1 MKLFMQ
7 SEKHELF
14 FVRTLALWL
23 RRPASHFLFFLLII
37 NLAVGCTA
45 EKQPTANK
53 KVHTK
58 AACFPQLEIDTQL
71 CSADSLLYNPT
82 NDTLSSVCR
91 KEKHY
96 ELSTWNE
103 NNGWTTGVASWK
115 TKKNETLDNFSY
127 NTTGALFACLKTY
140 KSNQLQKQDVVR
152 LRGNGDIESL
162 SLIGLKDVTLQK
174 KSSSL
179 TEIKDLQCFG
189 TSLAITYQYGAVKIY
204 NIAEKQALG
213 ASNITGSGQHSI
225 FYDLHYLTIMKDT
238 SSQEILLYDYDI
250 RSGEVVRSFPLG
262 GNGQDSRD
270 FHLCRYQ
277 NQLCLVSEK
286 GIFTGPCTETVLTK
300 QLDYKDL
307 QLPVKHRIT
316 YCQAARDDTIYIGYE
331 TSDSAFHLRKFTI
344 A

>member
-1 MKLFMQ
+1 MKLYTIPFRI
-7 SEKHELF
+7 
-14 FVRTLALWL
+14 VTIT
-23 RRPASHFLFFLLII
+23 LFFLLII
-37 NLAVGCTA
+37 SSISGCTA
-45 EKQPTANK
+45 EKQTTANRK
-53 KVHTK
+53 TNKK

-82 NDTLSSVCR
+82 NDTLSSVNR
-91 KEKHY
+91 KKNLY
-96 ELSTWNE
+96 ELSTWNQ

-115 TKKNETLDNFSY
+115 IKKNETLDNFSY

-140 KSNQLQKQDVVR
+140 KNKHLQKQDIVR

-162 SLIGLKDVTLQK
+162 SLIGLKNITMQQ

-213 ASNITGSGQHSI
+213 ASNITGTGQHSI
-225 FYDLHYLTIMKDT
+225 FYDLHYLTIIKDT

-270 FHLCRYQ
+270 FHLSHYQ
-277 NQLCLVSEK
+277 NQLYLISEK
-286 GIFTGPCTETVLTK
+286 GIFTGPCTESVLTK
-300 QLDYKDL
+300 QLDYQAL
-307 QLPVKHRIT
+307 QLPANHRLT
-316 YCQAARDDTIYIGYE
+316 YCQAARDNTVYIGYE
-331 TSDSAFHLRKFTI
+331 TPDSTFHLQKYTI
-344 A
+344 STEEIGAEQPDSQIDT